1 MNSKKNSN
9 PDCGNRIKGF
19 ELLDKLKKEIK
30 EDED

>member
-1 MNSKKNSN
+1 MNSKKDS

-19 ELLDKLKKEIK
+19 ELLDKLKKEIG